1 MKWFESIVFGVVQGV
16 TEFFPVSSS
25 GHLAVLKI
33 LFQFEIKKG
42 YLLFDVILHL
52 ATLIAIV
59 IVYWQDILNISR
71 AFLFWKKEKA
81 KERQIGYLLILATV
95 PGALAGVFLEDHVET
110 IGFNRYFLSLF
121 FAVTTVFLITSLFL
135 KKEKYE
141 LHSINWYQALLIG
154 VAQAFAVFPGIS
166 RSGITI
172 ITGLLLGIK
181 REDAGRFSFLLSI
194 PIILGAV
201 LFKLKDT
208 ESLLQNIGLPNVI
221 LGFVSSLAAGLMA
234 LIFLLKLLRKRKL
247 GFFAAYLIV
256 LIIFLLCF
264 R

>member
-1 MKWFESIVFGVVQGV
+1 MKWFEAMIFGIVQGI

-52 ATLIAIV
+52 ATLIAIF
-59 IVYWQDILNISR
+59 IVYRQDIFNLTK
-71 AFLFWKKEKA
+71 AFIFWKKEDV
-81 KERQIGYLLILATV
+81 KERQVGCLLLLATV
-95 PGALAGVFLEDHVET
+95 PGALAGFFLEDYVES
-110 IGFNRYFLSLF
+110 IGFNRYFLSIL
-121 FAVTTVFLITSLFL
+121 FAVTTIFLLTSLFL
-135 KKEKYE
+135 KNEKYE
-141 LHSINWYQALLIG
+141 LKSINWYQAMLIG
-154 VAQAFAVFPGIS
+154 LAQAFAVFPGIS

-172 ITGLLLGIK
+172 ITGLILGVK

-194 PIILGAV
+194 PIIMGAV
-201 LFKLKDT
+201 FFKLKDID
-208 ESLLQNIGLPNVI
+208 SLLRNIGLINVI
-221 LGFVSSLAAGLMA
+221 LGFVSSLAAGLLA
-234 LIFLLKLLRKRKL
+234 LVFLLKLLHKRKL
-247 GFFAAYLIV
+247 GYFAFYLII